1 MLHLQEGGTRG
12 IYGRALGYGTVRV
25 AHLVPALCLV

>member
-12 IYGRALGYGTVRV
+12 IYRLALRYGTVLV